1 MTSEPT
7 SCPKRSRALAI
18 VAAVALCVPIA
29 TYDAKA
35 TDTEAPPEPDLMTVQ
50 EREAIDLS
58 NYVVTDPNA
67 SYFDVAERQSYL
79 QSTTDPI
86 LTAEVEKLSIGISCR
101 QVMNLPVLAGR
112 MKLPAFYELPDQWRQ
127 AAEPF
132 FQFEDAVSHLA
143 ASYVATSDPY
153 YADCLGDLLRKWGD
167 EGAFLGLSQTPD
179 PPQAW
184 FAAES
189 SLFAAGL
196 AYSIVRP
203 FIAETRP
210 DDAGR
215 IESWLQKASWTHI
228 SHEDHDKDSCCN
240 NHFYRRA
247 LHATVIGIVSNDDKL
262 FQYGISAVMSAL
274 NELNPDGGFP
284 REVSRGTLAVHY
296 QNYAMLYLV
305 MIMQLASRQGYDLFD
320 FVVDDNR
327 IETAAAFAINAI
339 ENPQDFEIAADTEQE
354 LRFIQDDQ
362 YFTWME
368 IYLSHHGSDRIENFI
383 STRRPIFNRSAGGF
397 ISLYFY
403 EPTEEKLMPFVEY
416 VGGQYVTRLRKC
428 SQHPVWYDDRDVAW
442 RAECERHM
450 RDISA
455 GAEPVEQ

>member
-1 MTSEPT
+1 MSPA
-7 SCPKRSRALAI
+7 SRSFAGRAFAAALVAGLAI
-18 VAAVALCVPIA
+18 AVPQA
-29 TYDAKA
+29 TRNATA
-35 TDTEAPPEPDLMTVQ
+35 TDAEKLPPPDLMTVE
-50 EREAIDLS
+50 EREALDLS
-58 NYVVTDPNA
+58 DYVVTDPNA
-67 SYFDVAERQSYL
+67 SYFDVAERQKYL
-79 QSTTDPI
+79 QSSTDPI

-101 QVMNLPVLAGR
+101 QLMNLPVLAGR

-132 FQFEDAVSHLA
+132 FKFEDAVSHLA
-143 ASYVATSDPY
+143 ASYVATNDPY
-153 YADCLGDLLRKWGD
+153 YADCLGDLLGKWAD

-179 PPQAW
+179 LPQAW

-203 FIAETRP
+203 YIAEKRP
-210 DDAGR
+210 DDAR
-215 IESWLQKASWTHI
+215 LIERWLQKASWTHI
-228 SHEDHDKDSCCN
+228 AREEQDKDSCCN

-247 LHATVIGIVSNDDKL
+247 LHATVIGIVADDDKL
-262 FQYGISAVMSAL
+262 FQYGLSAVMSAL
-274 NELNPDGGFP
+274 HEMNPDGGFP
-284 REVSRGTLAVHY
+284 REVTRGTLAVHY

-305 MIMQLASRQGYDLFD
+305 MIMQLASRQGYDLYD
-320 FVVDDNR
+320 LTVDDNR

-368 IYLSHHGSDRIENFI
+368 MYLSHQGSDRIENFV
-383 STRRPIFNRSAGGF
+383 STRRPTFNRSAGGF
-397 ISLYFY
+397 VTLYFY
-403 EPTEEKLMPFVEY
+403 VPTEEKVMPYVEY

-450 RDISA
+450 RDVIA
-455 GAEPVEQ
+455 GAEPVEE

>member
-1 MTSEPT
+1 MTAVSPPLVNRT
-7 SCPKRSRALAI
+7 LALAL
-18 VAAVALCVPIA
+18 VAALVLSVPPTVRGARADDVAMTP
-29 TYDAKA
+29 T
-35 TDTEAPPEPDLMTVQ
+35 PDLMTVS
-50 EREAIDLS
+50 EREALDLS
-58 NYVVTDPNA
+58 DYVVTDPDA
-67 SYFDVAERQSYL
+67 SYFDVAERQKFL

-86 LTAEVEKLSIGISCR
+86 LTAEVEKLSIGTSCR
-101 QVMNLPVLAGR
+101 QLMNLPVLAGR
-112 MKLPAFYELPDQWRQ
+112 MKLPAFYELPDQWRE

-132 FQFEDAVSHLA
+132 FRFEDAVSHLA
-143 ASYVATSDPY
+143 ASYVATGDTY
-153 YADCLGDLLRKWGD
+153 YADCLGDLLSKWGD
-167 EGAFLGLSQTPD
+167 EGAFLALSQTPD
-179 PPQAW
+179 LPQTW

-203 FIAETRP
+203 YLTTTRAE
-210 DDAGR
+210 DAGR
-215 IESWLQKASWTHI
+215 IERWLQKASWSHI
-228 SHEDHDKDSCCN
+228 SREEHDKDSCCN

-247 LHATVIGIVSNDDKL
+247 LHAAVIGIVANDDKL
-262 FQYGISAVMSAL
+262 FQYGVSAVLSAL
-274 NELNPDGGFP
+274 TEMNPDGGFP

-320 FVVDDNR
+320 LTVNDNR
-327 IETAAAFAINAI
+327 IETAAEFAINAI

-368 IYLSHHGSDRIENFI
+368 SYLGHHDSERIENFV
-383 STRRPIFNRSAGGF
+383 STRRPTFNRSAGGF
-397 ISLYFY
+397 ITLYFY
-403 EPTEEKLMPFVEY
+403 VPTEEELMPHVEY

-428 SQHPVWYDDRDVAW
+428 SQHPVWYDDRDIAW

-450 RDISA
+450 RDINA